1 MKVRRHFK
9 TYACQYRFLF
19 YVFIEYLSIDGA
31 MRVISDDFSISL
43 LNPDSELY
51 RYKAD
56 KYASMVRLLSI
67 YLFPELFS
75 EITDRGNNIT

>member
-1 MKVRRHFK
+1 MRVNID
-9 TYACQYRFLF
+9 F
-19 YVFIEYLSIDGA
+19 YFMFFIEYLSIDGA

-56 KYASMVRLLSI
+56 KYASMVRLLSKDI
-67 YLFPELFS
+67 T
-75 EITDRGNNIT
+75 EILKKNH

>member
-51 RYKAD
+51 KYKAD
-56 KYASMVRLLSI
+56 KYASMVRILSI
-67 YLFPELFS
+67 SRIIFI
-75 EITDRGNNIT
+75 EIIDRGNN